1 MLRHYPDVVPWYFFW
16 FKYAMFVDFY
26 KIVGVLNPE
35 VKYTK
40 SQPISRALHACA
52 DLVSKRVGAPAP
64 RVGGRPMIMF

>member
-1 MLRHYPDVVPWYFFW
+1 MLRHYHGAVPCLFYWR
-16 FKYAMFVDFY
+16 KYAMFIIFF

-64 RVGGRPMIMF
+64 RVGGRPMIML

>member
-1 MLRHYPDVVPWYFFW
+1 MLRHCRDAVPCQFFW
-16 FKYAMFVDFY
+16 RKYAMFMNFC

-40 SQPISRALHACA
+40 SQPISRALHAYA

-64 RVGGRPMIMF
+64 RVGGRPVFML